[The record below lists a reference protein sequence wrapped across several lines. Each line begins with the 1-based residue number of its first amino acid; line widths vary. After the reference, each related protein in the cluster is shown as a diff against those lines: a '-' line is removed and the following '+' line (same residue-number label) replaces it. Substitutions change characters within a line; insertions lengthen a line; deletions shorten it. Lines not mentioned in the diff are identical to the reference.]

1 MNLLVIA
8 ISILVWIIFQHDGG
22 LLALFIG
29 PLLLAFL
36 HNNRNEDSG
45 SSEISES

>member
-1 MNLLVIA
+1 MNFLVLALSVI
-8 ISILVWIIFQHDGG
+8 IWILFQHDGG

-36 HNNRNEDSG
+36 HHNRSDDSG
-45 SSEISES
+45 SEISES